1 MTIGTRFRARAWV
14 IRRCGCISKRPEP
27 GLWKGSDHDGRNE
40 LNPYLSLSVSVK
52 DGTHYR
58 PTVQE
63 SRFSEV
69 LAALEIGDRN
79 HVYVAFDSVAAI
91 DRMIEELRDLGAKP
105 ASSWMPTKI
114 SRR

>member
-1 MTIGTRFRARAWV
+1 MM
-14 IRRCGCISKRPEP
+14 
-27 GLWKGSDHDGRNE
+27 GRSE

-91 DRMIEELRDLGAKP
+91 DRMIEELRDLRSQAGAFVDANQDQQSLIGLAEAR
-105 ASSWMPTKI
+105 AS
-114 SRR
+114 